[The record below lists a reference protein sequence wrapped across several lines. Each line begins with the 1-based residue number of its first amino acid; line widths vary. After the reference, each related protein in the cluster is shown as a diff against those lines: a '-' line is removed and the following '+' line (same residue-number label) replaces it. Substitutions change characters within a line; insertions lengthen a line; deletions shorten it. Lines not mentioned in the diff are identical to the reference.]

1 MPFLCRNAATGES
14 AWVRPSP
21 MPPGEPP
28 VPPMPPVEFRINVK
42 LPNKKVIVV
51 EVSSSDLPWQV
62 RKRAEPI
69 ACMGS
74 LDETTLVYGVEEM
87 EETLCL
93 AVYEVVSDSTIRIV
107 SKPQSQATGDE
118 KSTGNPGNPV
128 GVVAAAKSVTG
139 PCPLCD
145 GDRMRPNDLPNPIC
159 NPICKGDHH
168 DPRLHAAAVP
178 SIPMSP
184 RGLGQPPHQF
194 REMSP
199 GEVPPGETPTTA
211 LIVDP
216 EDAKKLEEEMPC
228 WSLTAAIIALFFF
241 WPLILLF
248 YFAKC
253 CCDTCCG
260 DCKGFDTCCLN
271 IVTCCSCCGLG
282 SEKCCSNIVT
292 CCCCCGV
299 CGQAGPYVG

>member
-1 MPFLCRNAATGES
+1 VASQFAPAFAPAPRPRLDRVRFDRRFPLPFLCRNAATGES

-93 AVYEVVSDSTIRIV
+93 AVYEVVADSTIRIV

-139 PCPLCD
+139 PCPLCN
-145 GDRMRPNDLPNPIC
+145 GDLMRQNPWG
-159 NPICKGDHH
+159 CKGDHH

-194 REMSP
+194 RGMSP
-199 GEVPPGETPTTA
+199 RGAAGRNSHNGTYRRSRGREEAGGG
-211 LIVDP
+211 
-216 EDAKKLEEEMPC
+216 DAVLVTHCGHHRPVLADQQLYF
-228 WSLTAAIIALFFF
+228 SA
-241 WPLILLF
+241 LLF
-248 YFAKC
+248 RKRH
-253 CCDTCCG
+253 
-260 DCKGFDTCCLN
+260 L
-271 IVTCCSCCGLG
+271 S
-282 SEKCCSNIVT
+282 
-292 CCCCCGV
+292 
-299 CGQAGPYVG
+299 